1 MKANSRPGGKVARAS
16 PVLETVEGGFVH
28 TRPETHLDDLRE
40 RHSDLL
46 REARAG
52 ELAARIAESRRR
64 ERRSFL
70 ERLWRQRS
78 PLRPATQS

>member
-16 PVLETVEGGFVH
+16 PVLETVEGGFMR
-28 TRPETHLDDLRE
+28 TRPETHLDLRE

-52 ELAARIAESRRR
+52 ELAARIGESRRS

-78 PLRPATQS
+78 SLRPATQS

>member
-1 MKANSRPGGKVARAS
+1 MLHPD
-16 PVLETVEGGFVH
+16 
-28 TRPETHLDDLRE
+28 THLDIVRQ

-52 ELAARIAESRRR
+52 ELARQLADARRD

-70 ERLWRQRS
+70 SRLRLGAKPTQAS
-78 PLRPATQS
+78 RPATSS